1 MRTLKQLA
9 DKISKEYSLNISK
22 QAIQYHGDKLE
33 VEYHYINGIKHLDE
47 GQQKLIT
54 DRIKSVHQINV
65 DTSNESSNDNVEDKE
80 DNNKNAQSNN
90 SNDYES
96 VIEQYE
102 ARIKDLKEAHE
113 KHIKDLN
120 KQLDK
125 KQETINNLTVSMTM
139 QGLTNKPNT
148 NEDNTRSVV
157 SSNSGSNSNNVDDT
171 QHTYE
176 DAHTRSTNDPIDVSD
191 QTDKSNDTNTD
202 VEDVKEDNVKPNK
215 RTWLDKFNPFK
226 W

>member
-1 MRTLKQLA
+1 MLTLKQLA
-9 DKISKEYSLNISK
+9 DKISKEYNLSISK

-33 VEYHYINGIKHLDE
+33 IEYHYINGIKHLDE
-47 GQQKLIT
+47 TQQQLIT

-65 DTSNESSNDNVEDKE
+65 DTSNESSNTNVEDKE
-80 DNNKNAQSNN
+80 DKKEENTQSNN

-102 ARIKDLKEAHE
+102 ARIKDLKESHANHV
-113 KHIKDLN
+113 KDLN

-176 DAHTRSTNDPIDVSD
+176 DAHTRPTDVD
-191 QTDKSNDTNTD
+191 DTN
-202 VEDVKEDNVKPNK
+202 EENVKEDTKPQEDINIVENK
-215 RTWLDKFNPFK
+215 KRKPWWKI